1 MKITMRVTGLI
12 VIAAL
17 LAMGGCASEKAD
29 TPPDKGAAQEEK
41 EDVNA
46 ITIRPEM
53 AQRIKVGK
61 PAMVDLADK
70 LQVPSQVEVNE
81 ERLVRIGSY
90 VTGRVI
96 DIYVMLGDTVEA
108 GQPLARISSPEL
120 TQAQLAYLRASS
132 LTTLAQKAAERAHHL
147 LAADVIGVAE
157 MQRRESELQVSRAEL
172 EAAADHLRLLGVDS
186 KALKELAKAGT
197 ILPSVTINTPRSG
210 IVIAR
215 NVITG
220 QVVQPADQLFGV
232 ADLSSVWVVG
242 DVPEQI
248 ARDVRVG
255 QHVEINVPAL
265 GQTSFDGLIIFVADT
280 VNPLTRTVMVRT
292 MVENPRRRL
301 KPDMLATMH
310 IIDNPH
316 ESLVV
321 PETAVVREANQDYVF
336 IAQGDKRF
344 LRVPVELGPEV
355 ADVRPVL
362 RGLTPEQSIVVDGAF
377 HLDNERKLAELE

>member
-1 MKITMRVTGLI
+1 MKITMRVTGPILI
-12 VIAAL
+12 AVL
-17 LAMGGCASEKAD
+17 LAMGCASEKAD

-41 EDVNA
+41 ENVNA

-53 AQRIKVGK
+53 VQRIKIGK
-61 PAMVDLADK
+61 PAMVALADK

-108 GQPLARISSPEL
+108 GQSLARISSPEL

-197 ILPSVTINTPRSG
+197 ILPSVPINTPRSG

-362 RGLTPEQSIVVDGAF
+362 KGLTPEQSIVVDGAF